1 MNLKERLE
9 QSSAW
14 VLMSYVTGAFI
25 MGILVTLGFMQ
36 VLHQDQPK
44 KQVAEFSIESGKQPE
59 TGQFLQRLKIEMDKS
74 SISENTENK
83 PIEYGDI
90 FRPGDP
96 IPIDFEQLKVGMRL
110 SVLQS
115 ILPDGRLLTWCYIV
129 DIKNNPV
136 IYLIRC
142 YVDYDDDKMID
153 GTINR
158 FEFWINSEARGYLT
172 KQALSKFGAEKANSK
187 LQGKILEWK
196 NVKGFHVEIGDDG
209 YIVESQAYAN

>member
-1 MNLKERLE
+1 MKLKERLE
-9 QSSAW
+9 QSSTW

-59 TGQFLQRLKIEMDKS
+59 TKIEMDKS
-74 SISENTENK
+74 NISENTENK

-158 FEFWINSEARGYLT
+158 WLISVLR
-172 KQALSKFGAEKANSK
+172 
-187 LQGKILEWK
+187 
-196 NVKGFHVEIGDDG
+196 
-209 YIVESQAYAN
+209 